1 MVFRMFEPVVP
12 VNTGTSVTGVGWVEV
27 SPVTDA
33 NPVDSRGAQTH
44 EMTIAQYTSR
54 GISAGRWWA
63 YVGSGGFPFFL
74 GPPVIHCPSPQ
85 AKWKMQFHLLLFG

>member
-33 NPVDSRGAQTH
+33 IRLIRAGSTH
-44 EMTIAQYTSR
+44 E
-54 GISAGRWWA
+54 
-63 YVGSGGFPFFL
+63 
-74 GPPVIHCPSPQ
+74 
-85 AKWKMQFHLLLFG
+85 

>member
-33 NPVDSRGAQTH
+33 NPVDSRGLNSR
-44 EMTIAQYTSR
+44 MTIASTRPGYLR
-54 GISAGRWWA
+54 AMVA
-63 YVGSGGFPFFL
+63 YVVGSFCRHR
-74 GPPVIHCPSPQ
+74 PPV
-85 AKWKMQFHLLLFG
+85 